1 MDLGCIVHQI
11 KKLNQQIRRGEMIK
25 KILGILALLVIVLLI
40 PFTITVL
47 YEVADRLDRMGIR
60 TQVRGVW
67 SCFKQR
73 I

>member
-1 MDLGCIVHQI
+1 
-11 KKLNQQIRRGEMIK
+11 MIK